1 MHTLVI
7 IIHVIACFLMIGAI
21 LLQSGKGAEIGA
33 AFGGSSQTV
42 FGSRG
47 PANFLSKFTVVV
59 AVVFMVTSFSLAIL
73 AKERTFSSTVIDLK
87 KKDASEPA
95 PAAAAGQ
102 ASIRLAFV
110 ERSRRR
116 SLATRSQHLRTLR
129 KAVNTCRSER
139 KPEEVHKQASLGPL
153 RRSQASGY
161 VLCLQ

>member
-7 IIHVIACFLMIGAI
+7 IIHIIACFLMIGAI

-59 AVVFMVTSFSLAIL
+59 AVVFMMTSLSLAIL

-87 KKDASEPA
+87 KKETSQPA
-95 PAAAAGQ
+95 PAAPAAPADKP
-102 ASIRLAFV
+102 ASDSHSSSDPA
-110 ERSRRR
+110 
-116 SLATRSQHLRTLR
+116 AH
-129 KAVNTCRSER
+129 
-139 KPEEVHKQASLGPL
+139 
-153 RRSQASGY
+153 
-161 VLCLQ
+161 